1 MFSKSSRYRRVDG
14 LPDDFR
20 DIMSTVSRELG
31 EYSDVS
37 QQHTQHLNVEQQAK
51 FNQKLEKIE
60 KQLMISER
68 HIMDRTKTADDLRT
82 WIDGLN
88 VIKRT
93 FDAINKQDAVGQNDF
108 ILKFARNTNQLK
120 SLQTDVVAL
129 LRRAIHDQETP
140 DAIRLERTVE
150 MKRKEFD
157 HRCQVYDQIKG
168 QVTDIDTQLEKVC
181 SENAALVQENEEADA
196 QLRNFT
202 SSNSYEVIQKARKK
216 KIMTE
221 EWKARKA
228 RLEQQIATT
237 TAAYESFRDAEKA
250 AAELGRQD
258 AAQEAAMK
266 KMEAQY
272 TEDLRMVS
280 AEAAISERNN
290 KSMMS
295 QLEKDLVQQRTRALQ
310 SEKTQTNRELQA
322 SKAQADRELA
332 KIRND
337 KMAKLR
343 DVERLLKRATNVMK
357 PQDFLDTISN
367 FYKADRERLSVN
379 LETIVGGLREL
390 VERHKTTLGSST
402 QLEIDRI
409 TKLNEMQK
417 EILKTSKVRIS
428 QRMSERQ
435 LELMSITDML
445 VTVNGIVE
453 DIQKECD
460 VAEATNKEN
469 ERNFNLAVES
479 RDASVAALRK
489 EIESADLF
497 ITKASTMV
505 AALSETMNQI
515 IENVNNRQV
524 TGMVSVESDKEEQ
537 EHASD
542 GGTSH
547 EQNTQEKPGFVSGEC
562 SQIEPVLEEKAGSK
576 DTISEGNVQL
586 NRQAVETVDAEK
598 RNVAVD
604 DTKTSNVETR
614 NSMETEDSELATKE
628 GETLYQMMNRGLDQP
643 EDEHVSSTSQENRLV
658 DVAVKE
664 RQKRVTEGKAQSHAP
679 ELSHKDAGS
688 QKQAT
693 SQTESE
699 LSAAGIVS
707 NISVNNETCSSQNVD
722 ITVKREQEQSA
733 SVLGTVKEADI
744 RRNTAQRFDQDEMTN
759 ASQSDRAAHSDWSRA
774 IPDAMRRKQRKQDVL
789 DEGESLPSE
798 LVVDEHLIEE
808 NMTLE
813 GTGRSSARVSFL
825 DQEHENVR
833 PTIREPTSEQ
843 RTQLERGVDE
853 LIRSKGRIKVTV
865 KNRNAFR
872 QGVREP
878 LPFQERPTPKVP
890 LLTFSTYKFKKPDP
904 VKKVPNREPSF
915 VSSGRAKTSP
925 RVPKKV
931 SEPPEEVSVVYERLD
946 PHQKVDFRSR
956 IIVNGGN
963 YEVDAP
969 EETDN
974 SAIVCRKTIC
984 VTVDRAKCKPR
995 VTRVRPVDE
1004 ERGGDLSQLSSGRRP
1019 ASSRSNGISDSV
1031 RSLITDQNSGNLI
1044 SVTRF

>member
-20 DIMSTVSRELG
+20 DIMSTVSRELD

-37 QQHTQHLNVEQQAK
+37 QQHTQHLSAGQQAK

-157 HRCQVYDQIKG
+157 HRCQVYDQIEG
-168 QVTDIDTQLEKVC
+168 QVTDIDTQLEKVV
-181 SENAALVQENEEADA
+181 SENAALVQENEETDA

-221 EWKARKA
+221 EWKTRKA

-237 TAAYESFRDAEKA
+237 TAAYESFRDAERA

-258 AAQEAAMK
+258 AAQEAALK

-428 QRMSERQ
+428 QRMGERQ

-445 VTVNGIVE
+445 VTVSGIVE

-469 ERNFNLAVES
+469 ERNFNLAVET

-505 AALSETMNQI
+505 AALNETMNQI

-524 TGMVSVESDKEEQ
+524 TEAVSVESDKEEPV
-537 EHASD
+537 SD
-542 GGTSH
+542 GATSH
-547 EQNTQEKPGFVSGEC
+547 EQNTQEKMGLVSGEC
-562 SQIEPVLEEKAGSK
+562 SQIEPFVEEKTGAK

-586 NRQAVETVDAEK
+586 NRQREETGDAEK
-598 RNVAVD
+598 CKFTSD
-604 DTKTSNVETR
+604 DTRTSNVEAR
-614 NSMETEDSELATKE
+614 NSLEGEDGELATKE
-628 GETLYQMMNRGLDQP
+628 GETLYQMMNRGLDHP
-643 EDEHVSSTSQENRLV
+643 EDDKSHVSSASQENRLM
-658 DVAVKE
+658 DVSVKE
-664 RQKRVTEGKAQSHAP
+664 RQYKVTEGKAESHAS
-679 ELSHKDAGS
+679 ELSHKDVSS

-699 LSAAGIVS
+699 LNGAGMVS
-707 NISVNNETCSSQNVD
+707 NTSVSDETCSLQNVD
-722 ITVKREQEQSA
+722 ITAKREQEQNA
-733 SVLGTVKEADI
+733 GVLKPVQETHNHK
-744 RRNTAQRFDQDEMTN
+744 NTAQQFEGDEMTN
-759 ASQSDRAAHSDWSRA
+759 ASEPGRATHSDWSRA
-774 IPDAMRRKQRKQDVL
+774 IPDAMRRKQIKQGAL
-789 DEGESLPSE
+789 DGGESLPSDFA
-798 LVVDEHLIEE
+798 VDEHLTEE
-808 NMTLE
+808 NVTLE
-813 GTGRSSARVSFL
+813 GTARSSARVAFL

-833 PTIREPTSEQ
+833 STIREPTSEQ
-843 RTQLERGVDE
+843 RAQLERGVDE

-872 QGVREP
+872 QGVRER
-878 LPFQERPTPKVP
+878 LPFQERPTPRVP

-915 VSSGRAKTSP
+915 VSSGRAKVSP
-925 RVPKKV
+925 RVPKKN

-946 PHQKVDFRSR
+946 PHQKVDFRSK

-984 VTVDRAKCKPR
+984 VTVDRAKRKPR

-1019 ASSRSNGISDSV
+1019 ASSRSNGMSDSV

>member
-1 MFSKSSRYRRVDG
+1 
-14 LPDDFR
+14 
-20 DIMSTVSRELG
+20 
-31 EYSDVS
+31 
-37 QQHTQHLNVEQQAK
+37 
-51 FNQKLEKIE
+51 
-60 KQLMISER
+60 MISER

-157 HRCQVYDQIKG
+157 HRCQVYDQIEG
-168 QVTDIDTQLEKVC
+168 QVTDIDTQLEKVV
-181 SENAALVQENEEADA
+181 SENAALVQENEETDA

-237 TAAYESFRDAEKA
+237 TAAYESFRDAERA

-428 QRMSERQ
+428 QRMGERQ

-469 ERNFNLAVES
+469 ERNFNLAVET

-524 TGMVSVESDKEEQ
+524 TEAVSVEGDKEEPV
-537 EHASD
+537 SD

-547 EQNTQEKPGFVSGEC
+547 EQNTQEKIGLVSGEC
-562 SQIEPVLEEKAGSK
+562 SQVEPFVEEKTGAK

-586 NRQAVETVDAEK
+586 NRQREEKVDAEK
-598 RNVAVD
+598 GDFTSD
-604 DTKTSNVETR
+604 DTRTSNVETR
-614 NSMETEDSELATKE
+614 NSLKGEDGELATKE
-628 GETLYQMMNRGLDQP
+628 GETLYQMMNRGLDHQ
-643 EDEHVSSTSQENRLV
+643 EDEKSQVSSASQKNRLM

-664 RQKRVTEGKAQSHAP
+664 RQYKVTEGKAESHASA
-679 ELSHKDAGS
+679 LSHKDVSS

-699 LSAAGIVS
+699 LNGAGMISNTSVS
-707 NISVNNETCSSQNVD
+707 EETCSLQNVD
-722 ITVKREQEQSA
+722 ITAKREQEQNA
-733 SVLGTVKEADI
+733 RVLKPVQEAQI
-744 RRNTAQRFDQDEMTN
+744 QKNTAQQFEGDEMTN
-759 ASQSDRAAHSDWSRA
+759 ASQPGRATHSDWSRA
-774 IPDAMRRKQRKQDVL
+774 IPDAMRRKQRKQDAL
-789 DEGESLPSE
+789 DEGESLPSDFA
-798 LVVDEHLIEE
+798 VDEHLTED
-808 NMTLE
+808 NVTLE
-813 GTGRSSARVSFL
+813 GTARSSARVAFL

-833 PTIREPTSEQ
+833 STIREPTSEQ
-843 RTQLERGVDE
+843 RAQLERGVDE

-872 QGVREP
+872 PGFREP
-878 LPFQERPTPKVP
+878 LPFQERPTPRVP

-915 VSSGRAKTSP
+915 VSSGRAKVSP
-925 RVPKKV
+925 RVPKKN

-946 PHQKVDFRSR
+946 PHQKVDFRSK

-1019 ASSRSNGISDSV
+1019 TSSRSNGMSDSV